1 MSLIPPNNNSELI
14 INDFILY
21 ATGHLA
27 SVSGII
33 NTVSLYPAAPTP
45 IPGPG
50 IILWTGYQIPPASPP
65 VPQLDVTPILMNEQQ
80 LTISTLASI
89 DGLSIDEATALAF
102 DTDLLTNPP
111 DISLDQA
118 NLLFDESLLLT
129 PIPDPTPEEL
139 NEERRNLGD
148 TGNESEKEQTP
159 NPTPEQVPNY
169 KSNIKVPDDVI
180 LAMRKWGV
188 GVDNPKERAH
198 FLAQCSHESGGFK
211 AKVENLNY
219 GYKGLLG
226 VFSKYFKTEEKA
238 KDYERKP
245 KKIASYVYGNRMGN
259 GDEVSEEGWA
269 YRGRGYIQLTGKSNY
284 TSAEKVINDGIVK
297 DPDKVESKY
306 PGDSA
311 CFFWTANYLKNKIS
325 TDDDVTIEKITKAI
339 NGGRNGIEDRKKKFL
354 IYWNELQKD
363 PTLWS

>member
-1 MSLIPPNNNSELI
+1 MSLIPPNNNPELI

-33 NTVSLYPAAPTP
+33 NTVSLYPSAPTP

-102 DTDLLTNPP
+102 DTDLTLDPP
-111 DISLDQA
+111 SLSLGEADLLFEQSLD
-118 NLLFDESLLLT
+118 LT

-148 TGNESEKEQTP
+148 DNGESNSEE
-159 NPTPEQVPNY
+159 TPEQVPNY
-169 KSNIKVPDDVI
+169 KSNIKVPDDII
-180 LAMRKWGV
+180 LAMRRWGV
-188 GVDNPKERAH
+188 GKDTPLERAH

-219 GYKGLLG
+219 GYTGLLG

-238 KDYERKP
+238 KEYERNP

-284 TSAEKVINDGIVK
+284 TSAEKVIKDGIVK

-325 TDDDVTIEKITKAI
+325 TDNDLTIEKITKAI
-339 NGGRNGIEDRKKKFL
+339 NGGRKGIEDRKKKFL
-354 IYWNELQKD
+354 IYWGELQKD
-363 PTLWS
+363 NTLWS